1 MLISIIGNAGCGK
14 TTLFQALSGLDISS
28 QRTANPG
35 SITTIDVPDERL
47 DALTKIFRPKK
58 TVYARIEAADTAAI
72 REGDAKNETMNPKML
87 HQLRFSDAFL
97 LVLRCFDNGYP
108 VDPVGD
114 YHALNTE
121 FILAD
126 MAQIEKRLERINN
139 QNGKKD
145 SPLLQQEKA
154 LLEECLSHLNTG
166 KPLSTIPTIR
176 ETGKMLRSFQ
186 FLSEKPMMV
195 VINHAEEGGREMEGV
210 MEAIKMALPD
220 NVPAVAACAKLEA
233 ELALVTPDE
242 RSGLMAEYAI
252 TETIR
257 NKIIQ
262 LSSRTLG
269 LISFLTVGED
279 ECRAW
284 PIREGMSAQDAAGTI
299 HTNFYDKFI
308 RAETV
313 AYDAF
318 IEHNG
323 FAGCKK
329 AGLWRLEG
337 KTYIVRDGDILTIR
351 AGN

>member
-14 TTLFQALSGLDISS
+14 TTLFQALSGIDMNN
-28 QRTANPG
+28 RDAGNPA

-47 DALTKIFRPKK
+47 DALTKIFRPRK

-72 REGDAKNETMNPKML
+72 REGDARNETMNPKML

-108 VDPVGD
+108 VDPVGE
-114 YHALNTE
+114 YHAITTE

-139 QNGKKD
+139 QNGKKEN
-145 SPLLQQEKA
+145 PLLQQEKA
-154 LLEECLSHLNTG
+154 LLEECLSHLNEG
-166 KPLSTIPTIR
+166 KPLSAIPTIK

-195 VINHAEEGGREMEGV
+195 VVNYAEETDRKIEGV
-210 MEAIKMALPD
+210 LEGIKAVLPE

-233 ELALVTPDE
+233 ELALVAPE
-242 RSGLMAEYAI
+242 EAAGLMAEYGI

-257 NKIIQ
+257 SRIIQ

-284 PIREGMSAQDAAGTI
+284 PIQEGMSAQDAAGTI

>member
-1 MLISIIGNAGCGK
+1 MLISIIGSAGCGK
-14 TTLFQALSGLDISS
+14 TTLFQALSGIDANN
-28 QRTANPG
+28 QKAVNPG
-35 SITTIDVPDERL
+35 PITTIDVPDERL
-47 DALTKIFRPKK
+47 DTLARLFRPRK

-72 REGDAKNETMNPKML
+72 REGDARNETMNPKML

-97 LVLRCFDNGYP
+97 LVLRYFDNGYT
-108 VDPVGD
+108 VDPAGD
-114 YHALNTE
+114 YHTLNTE

-126 MAQIEKRLERINN
+126 MVQIEKRLERIKN

-154 LLEECLSHLNTG
+154 LLEECLSHLNEG
-166 KPLSTIPTIR
+166 KPLSTLPAIMKSD
-176 ETGKMLRSFQ
+176 KMLRSFQ
-186 FLSEKPMMV
+186 FLSEKPMMA
-195 VINHAEEGGREMEGV
+195 VINYAEEVDRQIDGVLEG
-210 MEAIKMALPD
+210 IKEVLPE
-220 NVPAVAACAKLEA
+220 NVPVVAVCAKLEA
-233 ELALVTPDE
+233 ELALVAPE
-242 RSGLMAEYAI
+242 EVAGLMTEYGI

-257 NKIIQ
+257 SRIIQ

-284 PIREGMSAQDAAGTI
+284 PIQEGMSAQDAAGTI
-299 HTNFYDKFI
+299 HSNFYDKFI

-351 AGN
+351 AGS

>member
-14 TTLFQALSGLDISS
+14 TTLFQALSGIDMSS
-28 QRTANPG
+28 QRAVNPG

-58 TVYARIEAADTAAI
+58 TVYARIEAADSAAI

-97 LVLRCFDNGYP
+97 LVLRCFDNGYA

-126 MAQIEKRLERINN
+126 MAQIEKRLERIEN

-145 SPLLQQEKA
+145 NPLLLQERT
-154 LLEECLSHLNTG
+154 LLEECLSHLNEG

-195 VINHAEEGGREMEGV
+195 VINHAEEGGCEMEGV
-210 MEAIKMALPD
+210 MEAIKLALPD

-242 RSGLMAEYAI
+242 RCRPHGGVRHCRDDPEQDHS
-252 TETIR
+252 T
-257 NKIIQ
+257 
-262 LSSRTLG
+262 
-269 LISFLTVGED
+269 FL
-279 ECRAW
+279 
-284 PIREGMSAQDAAGTI
+284 QDA
-299 HTNFYDKFI
+299 
-308 RAETV
+308 RA
-313 AYDAF
+313 YLLSYRW
-318 IEHNG
+318 G
-323 FAGCKK
+323 
-329 AGLWRLEG
+329 R
-337 KTYIVRDGDILTIR
+337 
-351 AGN
+351 

>member
-14 TTLFQALSGLDISS
+14 TTLFQALSGAGMNGHI
-28 QRTANPG
+28 TADQG

-47 DALTKIFRPKK
+47 DTLTKIFRPRK

-87 HQLRFSDAFL
+87 HRLRSSDAFL
-97 LVLRCFDNGYP
+97 LVLRYFDNGNV

-126 MAQIEKRLERINN
+126 IAQIEKRLERIKN

-145 SPLLQQEKA
+145 NPLLQQEKI
-154 LLEECLSHLNTG
+154 LLEECLSHLNEG
-166 KPLSTIPTIR
+166 KSLSALPTIR
-176 ETGKMLRSFQ
+176 ENGKMLRSFQ

-195 VINHAEEGGREMEGV
+195 VINHTEERGHEMDGV
-210 MEAIKMALPD
+210 LKAIKPALPG
-220 NVPAVAACAKLEA
+220 NVPAVAVCAKLEA
-233 ELALVTPDE
+233 ELALVSPDE
-242 RSGLMAEYAI
+242 RSGLMAEYGI

-257 NKIIQ
+257 STIIQ
-262 LSSRTLG
+262 LSSRILG

-299 HTNFYDKFI
+299 HSNFCDRFI

-318 IEHNG
+318 IEHKG

>member
-1 MLISIIGNAGCGK
+1 MLISIIGNASCGK
-14 TTLFQALSGLDISS
+14 TTLFQALSGIDMNG
-28 QRTANPG
+28 RDAGNPA

-47 DALTKIFRPKK
+47 DTLTKIFKPRK
-58 TVYARIEAADTAAI
+58 TVYARIEASDTAAI

-87 HQLRFSDAFL
+87 HQLRFSNAFL
-97 LVLRCFDNGYP
+97 LVLRYFDNGYP

-114 YHALNTE
+114 YHTINTE
-121 FILAD
+121 FMLAD
-126 MAQIEKRLERINN
+126 IAQIEKRLERIAC

-145 SPLLQQEKA
+145 NTPLQQEKV
-154 LLEECLSHLNTG
+154 LLEECLSHLNEG
-166 KPLSTIPTIR
+166 RPLNTLPTIK
-176 ETGKMLRSFQ
+176 ENGKALRSFQ
-186 FLSEKPMMV
+186 FLSEKPMMA
-195 VINHAEEGGREMEGV
+195 VINYAEEKGRDMEGV
-210 MEAIKMALPD
+210 LAEMKQALPG
-220 NVPAVAACAKLEA
+220 NVPVIATCAKLEA

-242 RSGLMAEYAI
+242 QAGLMAEFGI

-257 NKIIQ
+257 STIIQ

-284 PIREGMSAQDAAGTI
+284 PIQDGMSAQDAAGTI
-299 HTNFYDKFI
+299 HSDFYDKFI